1 MVDVGEHSGMGR
13 HERIVLTGGA
23 GLIGQNLVVALLD
36 AGFENITV
44 IDKGLG
50 NLDILRRL
58 HPGVSTVE
66 ADLADTGAWCE
77 LLREADVLVMLHAQ
91 IGGLREEDFLRNNV
105 VATNR
110 VLDAVAGNPDCYIV
124 HVSSSVINS
133 QADDFYTR
141 SKQEQEE
148 LVRASPH
155 AWLVLRPTLMFGWF
169 DRKHLGWLSRFMARS
184 PVFPVPGHGD
194 YLRQPL
200 YAGDFCAII
209 MSAIE
214 NRISGEC
221 VNISGKEKVSYL
233 EIVRSIK
240 QVTGSWTVVLRIPYG
255 LFYWLLRVYSW
266 FDKDPPF
273 TVSQLEA
280 LVIDESFQDVD
291 WESHF
296 AVQATSLG
304 EALQLTFGHP
314 RYSQIVLEF

>member
-1 MVDVGEHSGMGR
+1 MIDVGEHRGTRR

-44 IDKGLG
+44 IDKGRG
-50 NLDILRRL
+50 NLAILRKL
-58 HPGVSTVE
+58 HPGVSTAE

-77 LLREADVLVMLHAQ
+77 LLREADVVVMLHAQ
-91 IGGLREEDFLRNNV
+91 IGGLREAEFLRNNV
-105 VATNR
+105 VATQR
-110 VLDAVAGNPDCYIV
+110 VLEAVAGNPDCYIV

-133 QADDFYTR
+133 LADDFYTR
-141 SKQEQEE
+141 SKQEQED

-209 MSAIE
+209 LSAIE

-221 VNISGKEKVSYL
+221 INISGKEKMSYL
-233 EIVRSIK
+233 DIVRSIK
-240 QVTGSWTVVLRIPYG
+240 QITGNRTVVLRIPYR

-273 TVSQLEA
+273 TVSQLQA
-280 LVIDESFQDVD
+280 LVIDETFEDVD
-291 WESHF
+291 WEAHF
-296 AVQATSLG
+296 AVRATSLG
-304 EALQLTFGHP
+304 EALQLTFTHP